1 MNELHPSVAEAAATP
16 ADAAGDSAPRWSSRI
31 VPGTVNGHPCR
42 VYELRPRSLAE
53 LLLDAQRWA
62 PREFIVQGPRRM
74 TGGQHARAVARVAQQ
89 LRSRGARTG
98 NRIMLLAYNQ
108 IEWLVAF
115 WAVQCIGATAV
126 LGNAWWSDEEAAGA
140 VALAQPSMIL
150 TDRAED
156 RLLPA
161 AAQRV
166 SFTDV
171 RQWVDRDDDATL
183 IVHAVDEDADA
194 VVIFSSGTTG
204 QPKGVLMSHRSV
216 VANIQ
221 NLLLLT
227 ARLPSELPA
236 SHPGTVSL
244 LTMPLFHLAGVQI
257 SFMTLLSGGRLVLP
271 AGRFDALEVL
281 QLIEREKVRAWGS
294 VPTMVSRVIR
304 HEAFDRF
311 DTSSLAS
318 IPMGG
323 AAIPHDLKEEAR
335 RAFPKTDKRV
345 GSMYGLTEAG
355 GVLAAGSGADVEGRP
370 NCVGRPLPAVEIQIR
385 NPNADGVGEIVAR
398 TPTATSGY
406 LGDSTPICD
415 AEGWVASGDLGRID
429 AEGFLYVV
437 GRLKDTI
444 IRGGENVA
452 SVHVES
458 CLRTH
463 PDVLE
468 AAVVPLPHAD
478 LGEEVAAAVVLRD
491 GASVTAAELKAHAA
505 GRLARF
511 EVPSRWW
518 LRREPL
524 PTNASG
530 KVVKRDLIRDWPAT
544 A

>member
-1 MNELHPSVAEAAATP
+1 MYDVHP
-16 ADAAGDSAPRWSSRI
+16 
-31 VPGTVNGHPCR
+31 H
-42 VYELRPRSLAE
+42 SLSE
-53 LLLDAQRWA
+53 LLLDAQRWGD
-62 PREFIVQGPRRM
+62 REFIVQGPRRM
-74 TGGQHARAVARVAQQ
+74 THAQHAAAVARVARR
-89 LRSRGARTG
+89 LRERGVRRGAR
-98 NRIMLLAYNQ
+98 ILLLAHNQ

-115 WAVQCIGATAV
+115 WAIQCLGATAV
-126 LGNAWWSDEEAAGA
+126 LGNAWWSDEETAGA
-140 VALAQPSMIL
+140 VALAQPLIVL
-150 TDRAED
+150 TDRPAE

-161 AAQRV
+161 GPLRLQLAEL
-166 SFTDV
+166 
-171 RQWVDRDDDATL
+171 RQWVEQDIASSL
-183 IVHAVDEDADA
+183 AVEPVDEDDEA

-204 QPKGVLMSHRSV
+204 QPKGVLMSHRAV
-216 VANIQ
+216 IANIH

-227 ARLPSELPA
+227 ARLPSDLPA

-257 SFMTLLSGGRLVLP
+257 SFMTLLSGGKLIFP
-271 AGRFDALEVL
+271 AGRFDPLEVL
-281 QLIEREKVRAWGS
+281 QLIESEKVRAWGA
-294 VPTMVSRVIR
+294 VPTMVSRVIL
-304 HEAFDRF
+304 HEAFHRF

-323 AAIPHDLKEEAR
+323 AAVPHDLKNQAR

-355 GVLAAGSGADVEGRP
+355 GVLAAGSGADVESRP
-370 NCVGRPLPAVEIQIR
+370 NCVGRPLPAVEILIR
-385 NPNADGVGEIVAR
+385 NPNGEGIGEVVAR
-398 TPTATSGY
+398 SATATSGY
-406 LGDSTPICD
+406 LGDPTPICD
-415 AEGWVASGDLGRID
+415 AEGWVASGDLGRLD
-429 AEGFLYVV
+429 VDGFLYIV

-463 PDVLE
+463 PEVLE
-468 AAVVPLPHAD
+468 VAVVPLPEAD
-478 LGEEVAAAVVLRD
+478 LGEEVAAAVVLRE
-491 GASVTAAELKAHAA
+491 GATTTVDELKAHAA

-518 LRREPL
+518 IRREPL

-530 KVVKRDLIRDWPAT
+530 KVVKRDVIRDWPAR